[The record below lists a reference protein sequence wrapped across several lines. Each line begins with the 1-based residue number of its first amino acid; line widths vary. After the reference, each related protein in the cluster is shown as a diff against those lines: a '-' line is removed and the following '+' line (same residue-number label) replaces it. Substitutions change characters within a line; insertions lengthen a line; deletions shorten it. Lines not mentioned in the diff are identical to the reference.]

1 MKHSDLQALLSAYAD
16 GELARTQR
24 EFVAGHTADCPAC
37 QIILAGYE
45 RDRHQ
50 LTSLRLAPT
59 PADLNQATMSKI
71 RASQG
76 LNGLMPRFASAGVFR
91 PALLIVTVLVVALTI
106 GILQTS
112 GAGPIEKAEAATAA
126 LQSYRAVELVTV
138 TKYGETSKS
147 EMEIRVSDQDRFQVT
162 VKKSEGAFD
171 VVGIGDSRYI
181 RGSDRK
187 SDHFHVSTGVGSFLD
202 KVTSQAKSDDT
213 TGLAMSTRSALEI
226 LDSLLDLEQLP
237 DEMFD
242 GYETLRYQGKIDW
255 GKVGRESIATKR
267 SIIDLWIDKADY
279 TIRQAKVEVA
289 VLEDTR
295 NFPTQ
300 EWLSITSL
308 VKYFDF
314 NEPIEIEPPLTSSG
328 EIQQGWSLVD
338 IEDQEIDK
346 RKPDDD
352 HKRKQ

>member
-1 MKHSDLQALLSAYAD
+1 
-16 GELARTQR
+16 
-24 EFVAGHTADCPAC
+24 
-37 QIILAGYE
+37 
-45 RDRHQ
+45 
-50 LTSLRLAPT
+50 
-59 PADLNQATMSKI
+59 
-71 RASQG
+71 
-76 LNGLMPRFASAGVFR
+76 
-91 PALLIVTVLVVALTI
+91 
-106 GILQTS
+106 
-112 GAGPIEKAEAATAA
+112 
-126 LQSYRAVELVTV
+126 
-138 TKYGETSKS
+138 
-147 EMEIRVSDQDRFQVT
+147 
-162 VKKSEGAFD
+162 
-171 VVGIGDSRYI
+171 
-181 RGSDRK
+181 
-187 SDHFHVSTGVGSFLD
+187 
-202 KVTSQAKSDDT
+202 
-213 TGLAMSTRSALEI
+213 
-226 LDSLLDLEQLP
+226 P